1 VAWAGLDE
9 ALIDDELAAGV
20 VFATKGVDV
29 APLAPE
35 VALVAGALL
44 LEGAAVAW
52 TACSPR

>member
-9 ALIDDELAAGV
+9 ALIDDELAAGA
-20 VFATKGVDV
+20 VFATEGADV
-29 APLAPE
+29 VPLAPE

-52 TACSPR
+52 TACSPM